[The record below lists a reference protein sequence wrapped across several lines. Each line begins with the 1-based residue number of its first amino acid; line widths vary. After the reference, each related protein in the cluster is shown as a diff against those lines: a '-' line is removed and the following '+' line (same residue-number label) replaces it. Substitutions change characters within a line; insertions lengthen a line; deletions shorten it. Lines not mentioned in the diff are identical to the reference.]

1 MFMNAS
7 SVRNGAVALL
17 LAVPLSACMVGPDY
31 RRPEV
36 DVPATWR
43 LGATEAGEIA
53 NIAWWD
59 QFQDPVLSNL
69 VRTAL
74 ANNKDLEIATANV
87 DRASAQY
94 GIVRSAQFPQ
104 VSAGAS
110 AARSRLSAT
119 TATPGGQTFND
130 YTVN

>member
-1 MFMNAS
+1 MFNSMLNAA

-31 RRPEV
+31 LRPEV
-36 DVPATWR
+36 DVPPAWR
-43 LGATEAGEIA
+43 LGATEAGEIS

-87 DRASAQY
+87 DQAAAQY
-94 GIVRSAQFPQ
+94 G
-104 VSAGAS
+104 
-110 AARSRLSAT
+110 
-119 TATPGGQTFND
+119 
-130 YTVN
+130 TVH

>member
-1 MFMNAS
+1 MFNSMRNAAM
-7 SVRNGAVALL
+7 VRSGAVALL
-17 LAVPLSACMVGPDY
+17 LAVPLAACMVGPDY

-36 DVPATWR
+36 EVPVAWR
-43 LGATEAGEIA
+43 LGATEAGEIS

-59 QFQDPVLSNL
+59 QFQDPVLSDL

-87 DRASAQY
+87 DQAFAQY

-104 VSAGAS
+104 VNAGAS
-110 AARSRLSAT
+110 AARQRVSGT
-119 TATPGGQTFND
+119 TPTGAPPGG
-130 YTVN
+130 